1 MHVNSVVHLI
11 EKHWKSLIFLEKS
24 PFPKKW
30 QIVKIVQASSGYK
43 RTPRLYPT
51 KQVQSVLQPQISIHF
66 AHFLFECKQWKM
78 SMTRYSWEKTHS
90 RKCYKSLYW
99 WFKRTENFEIIG
111 LVVLSTQLHEEMH
124 AIKII
129 VLLEH
134 EFWFHAVDFI
144 SGLTATK
151 FLVRLNHESMNFE
164 TFSGI
169 FFSHGYRVMLHS
181 NRKSTKWV

>member
-1 MHVNSVVHLI
+1 M
-11 EKHWKSLIFLEKS
+11 
-24 PFPKKW
+24 
-30 QIVKIVQASSGYK
+30 
-43 RTPRLYPT
+43 
-51 KQVQSVLQPQISIHF
+51 
-66 AHFLFECKQWKM
+66 
-78 SMTRYSWEKTHS
+78 
-90 RKCYKSLYW
+90 
-99 WFKRTENFEIIG
+99 
-111 LVVLSTQLHEEMH
+111 STQLHEEMH

-169 FFSHGYRVMLHS
+169 FFFFSWIPCHVALNPEECEMGGNFRLHNELNLLCRV
-181 NRKSTKWV
+181 